1 MSNKFKAGEE
11 AKLPPTP
18 PVELRQASP
27 MLTEAQISVSLIAG
41 YFFSPAPPSHRERES
56 HSEEMGLERG
66 HERLLLGEKNQVSK
80 VL

>member
-18 PVELRQASP
+18 PVELRQASS

-41 YFFSPAPPSHRERES
+41 YFFSPPPRES

-80 VL
+80 VF

>member
-41 YFFSPAPPSHRERES
+41 YFFSPLPPHRTERERAIVKKWDWKEDMRDFS
-56 HSEEMGLERG
+56 
-66 HERLLLGEKNQVSK
+66 
-80 VL
+80 

>member
-1 MSNKFKAGEE
+1 MSNKFKAGKE

-41 YFFSPAPPSHRERES
+41 YFFSPPTPPSRES

-80 VL
+80 VF